1 MLLATKFNE
10 LFLLFPY
17 SGEIYLPQ

>member
-10 LFLLFPY
+10 LFFLFPY